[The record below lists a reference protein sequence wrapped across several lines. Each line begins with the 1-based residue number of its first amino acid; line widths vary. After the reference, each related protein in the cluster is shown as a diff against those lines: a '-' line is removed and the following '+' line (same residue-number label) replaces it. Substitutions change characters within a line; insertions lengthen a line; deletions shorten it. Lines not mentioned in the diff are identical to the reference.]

1 MEQNSSND
9 NENKINVTDEDMSFK
24 KTYESATAAVAIS
37 YGKDRPSPLV
47 SSLGYESKAQAIIEM
62 AKELGIYVHKDP
74 ALLNQLKNLKEG
86 EDVPKELFEIIAV
99 ILSFSY
105 ILQGKTPDTYKRP
118 DGSTAVNTNA

>member
-1 MEQNSSND
+1 
-9 NENKINVTDEDMSFK
+9 
-24 KTYESATAAVAIS
+24 
-37 YGKDRPSPLV
+37 
-47 SSLGYESKAQAIIEM
+47 M